1 MAPQILLVA
10 DSPGDVRLT
19 KGAFR
24 EVNPSVRVH
33 VANDSVEALGFLRR
47 EGAPLNPPRRGL
59 PQGPGGINS
68 RSCNGRW
75 RHPLEYS
82 YERNFSQSS
91 QIRLSVSSAGYGT
104 D

>member
-33 VANDSVEALGFLRR
+33 VANDSVEALGFSK
-47 EGAPLNPPRRGL
+47 ARRGP
-59 PQGPGGINS
+59 PQCSSPRATPRSWWNQLSALQRPMAASTGIFL
-68 RSCNGRW
+68 R
-75 RHPLEYS
+75 
-82 YERNFSQSS
+82 
-91 QIRLSVSSAGYGT
+91 T
-104 D
+104 